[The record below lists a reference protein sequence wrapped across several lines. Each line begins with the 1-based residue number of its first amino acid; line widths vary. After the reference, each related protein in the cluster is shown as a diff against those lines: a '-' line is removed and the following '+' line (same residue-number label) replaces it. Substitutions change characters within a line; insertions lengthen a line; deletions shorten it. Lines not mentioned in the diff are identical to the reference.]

1 MLVSK
6 VTISPTLKFHCQLHF
21 SKDISE
27 AMIKRIHA
35 ELMTHYF
42 I

>member
-6 VTISPTLKFHCQLHF
+6 VTISPTLKFYCHLHF
-21 SKDISE
+21 SKDLSE
-27 AMIKRIHA
+27 DMIKRIHA
-35 ELMTHYF
+35 ELMTHYL